1 MKQYPDG
8 MVYNNVPLNDYHGL
22 TDELVSAREA
32 HDKLSY
38 QVLAAA
44 EKSKHLAQ
52 RALVAE
58 EENLA
63 IKAQLTDVVDQMKK
77 TFAKMDS

>member
-1 MKQYPDG
+1 

-22 TDELVSAREA
+22 TNDLVSAREA

-44 EKSKHLAQ
+44 DKSKDFAE
-52 RALVAE
+52 RAIVAE
-58 EENLA
+58 EENLM
-63 IKAQLTDVVDQMKK
+63 IKAQLVEVVDEMKQ
-77 TFAKMDS
+77 TFATMDS

>member
-1 MKQYPDG
+1 

-22 TDELVSAREA
+22 TNDLVSAREA

-44 EKSKHLAQ
+44 DKSKNFAE
-52 RALVAE
+52 RAMVAE

-63 IKAQLTDVVDQMKK
+63 IKAQLVHVVDEMKQ

>member
-1 MKQYPDG
+1 
-8 MVYNNVPLNDYHGL
+8 MVYNNVPLNEYHGL
-22 TDELVSAREA
+22 TNDLVSAREA

-44 EKSKHLAQ
+44 EKSKDSEQ
-52 RALVAE
+52 RAFMAK

-63 IKAQLTDVVDQMKK
+63 IKAQLINVVDEMKRRSPSWIRS
-77 TFAKMDS
+77 DV

>member
-1 MKQYPDG
+1 

-22 TDELVSAREA
+22 TDDLVSAREA

-44 EKSKHLAQ
+44 EKSRDLEQ

-58 EENLA
+58 EENQA
-63 IKAQLTDVVDQMKK
+63 IKAQLTDVVDEMKK
-77 TFAKMDS
+77 TFAKTES